1 VPTEAMRRNA
11 RMASVLV
18 PSRSKGD
25 PSYPE
30 SSIRLEKGMAP
41 RRGYGTGM
49 RAPEAHSSCHALQS
63 GYQVSPSKGLA
74 KE

>member
-1 VPTEAMRRNA
+1 MPTEAMRRNA
-11 RMASVLV
+11 RMASVRV

-25 PSYPE
+25 PSYPG
-30 SSIRLEKGMAP
+30 SKHHLKKGCAKT
-41 RRGYGTGM
+41 GYGTGL